1 MTLIT
6 RSPKFVRF
14 ALILFLLIAFPL
26 AIPSFAKRRHA
37 AAGRSRHAGAER
49 RGRHSARERRGDRRR
64 GRLSARGRGGRRLS
78 AREMRAARNNIAREQ
93 ASSLKALER
102 RLHRP
107 LSKRE
112 RAAEMRRIEGRHRR
126 ELEIARRRAEA
137 ARRARIARQRAL
149 DEAMRNEAQT
159 FISQDVTAGED
170 SEVRQVSINA
180 LGHHAGT
187 VVVMD
192 PKTGRVYSVVNQEWG
207 VRRGYKPCSTI
218 KLVTGLAGLNE
229 KVIDSSEMTA
239 IADRYHLD
247 LTGAL
252 ARSNNT
258 YFQQVGGLVGFDK
271 MVTYARQLGLGE
283 KTGINEPNEFAGR
296 LPAFKTGSAVNH
308 MSSHGDD
315 FEVTAVQ
322 LATLVSAMAN
332 GGKLLTPRVPRTR
345 QDDTQFKAKVRR
357 QVDIEPDSMQR
368 MVPGMVGAVNYGS
381 GKRAYDP
388 TQTVAGKTGTC
399 IGTDRSWLG
408 LFTSY
413 APLVNP
419 KLAVVV
425 ITRGTDAHGHLPAAV
440 AGQIYRDLNHRF
452 GTPTNLPIASAGDAT
467 SGDPKAADE
476 DEETKDVEAE
486 RAKEEGDT
494 EVDTS
499 LMNDEAS
506 GKASPKQG
514 KEAAPANSKVKL
526 VGLPMPKRT
535 EVKSPPSTKAA
546 AKPPAKT
553 TAQADDRP
561 RRATDKP

>member
-6 RSPKFVRF
+6 LSPRFFRF
-14 ALILFLLIAFPL
+14 ALILFVLIAFPL
-26 AIPSFAKRRHA
+26 AVPSFARHRHA
-37 AAGRSRHAGAER
+37 AAGRTRHGRAER
-49 RGRHSARERRGDRRR
+49 GGRHSARASRADRRH
-64 GRLSARGRGGRRLS
+64 GRLSVRGRVRSRRLS
-78 AREMRAARNNIAREQ
+78 AREIRAERGRTAREQ
-93 ASSLKALER
+93 ASSLKALEK

-107 LSKRE
+107 LTKRE
-112 RAAEMRRIEGRHRR
+112 RTAEMRRIEGRHRR
-126 ELEIARRRAEA
+126 DLEIARRRAEA
-137 ARRARIARQRAL
+137 ARQARIARQRAL

-159 FISQDVTAGED
+159 FISQDATAGED
-170 SEVRQVSINA
+170 AEVRRVAINA

-192 PKTGRVYSVVNQEWG
+192 PKTGRVYSIVNQEWG
-207 VRRGYKPCSTI
+207 VRRGFKPCSTI

-229 KVIDSSEMTA
+229 KVIDGSEMTA

-252 ARSNNT
+252 AHSNNT

-283 KTGINEPNEFAGR
+283 KTGINEPNEFSGR
-296 LPAFKTGSAVNH
+296 LPVSKTGSAVNH

-332 GGKLLTPRVPRTR
+332 GGKLLTPHVPRTP
-345 QDDTQFKAKVRR
+345 QEETQFKTKLRR
-357 QVDIEPDSMQR
+357 QINIEPDSFQR

-399 IGTDRSWLG
+399 IGQGSWLG

-452 GTPTNLPIASAGDAT
+452 GTPTNLPIASALDAT
-467 SGDPKAADE
+467 TADPKAADV
-476 DEETKDVEAE
+476 DEETKELQAE

-494 EVDTS
+494 EVDTT
-499 LMNDEAS
+499 LMNETDEAS
-506 GKASPKQG
+506 ATAPKSN
-514 KEAAPANSKVKL
+514 KEATPGNNKVKL
-526 VGLPMPKRT
+526 VSKPVPNSKPAPG
-535 EVKSPPSTKAA
+535 
-546 AKPPAKT
+546 AKTPAKT
-553 TAQADDRP
+553 PAKTAAQTDDRP
-561 RRATDKP
+561 RRASDKP

>member
-1 MTLIT
+1 MTLSNP
-6 RSPKFVRF
+6 SPKFRF
-14 ALILFLLIAFPL
+14 TVTVLVLILFSS
-26 AIPSFAKRRHA
+26 AITSFARRRHA
-37 AAGRSRHAGAER
+37 AAS
-49 RGRHSARERRGDRRR
+49 RGRHVRVERGSRRSARAGR
-64 GRLSARGRGGRRLS
+64 GRHDRLTARGRVRSRRLS
-78 AREMRAARNNIAREQ
+78 AREIRAERSRIAREQ
-93 ASSLKALER
+93 ASSLKSLER
-102 RLHRP
+102 KLHRP
-107 LSKRE
+107 LTKRE

-126 ELEIARRRAEA
+126 DLEAARRRAEA
-137 ARRARIARQRAL
+137 ARQAAIARQRAL
-149 DEAMRNEAQT
+149 DAAMRNEAQT

-170 SEVRQVSINA
+170 QEVRRVAVNA
-180 LGHHAGT
+180 LGNHAGT

-207 VRRGYKPCSTI
+207 VRRGFKPCSTI

-252 ARSNNT
+252 AHSNNT
-258 YFQQVGGLVGFDK
+258 YFQQVGGKVGFDK

-283 KTGINEPNEFAGR
+283 KTGINEANEFAGR
-296 LPAFKTGSAVNH
+296 VPGAKTGYAVNH

-332 GGKLLTPRVPRTR
+332 GGKLLVPHVPRSA
-345 QDDTQFKAKVRR
+345 QEDAQFKTKIRR
-357 QVDIEPDSMQR
+357 QVDIEADSWQR

-388 TQTVAGKTGTC
+388 LQTVAGKTGTC
-399 IGTDRSWLG
+399 IGQGSWLG

-452 GTPTNLPIASAGDAT
+452 GTPTNLPIASAPDGAT
-467 SGDPKAADE
+467 ADTKADE
-476 DEETKDVEAE
+476 ADEESKEVKDEVK
-486 RAKEEGDT
+486 KEEGDP

-499 LMNDEAS
+499 LMNETADP
-506 GKASPKQG
+506 KAAGSPKTNAQPG
-514 KEAAPANSKVKL
+514 TNNTKVKRVLMPVQNRSDDKTKPAPDAKAPA
-526 VGLPMPKRT
+526 
-535 EVKSPPSTKAA
+535 KAVS
-546 AKPPAKT
+546 
-553 TAQADDRP
+553 QADDRP
-561 RRATDKP
+561 RRAADKP